1 MIVEKLKWYILINVY
16 LDYIVKGVIKKNVNV
31 NSIFFILVFG
41 GLVGYRGIDYIIF
54 YNGKIVNMCN

>member
-1 MIVEKLKWYILINVY
+1 MINVY